1 MAGQS
6 CVRVAEYREPVG
18 RGREAGETVP
28 GLDDP
33 VGHVVRGIGVD
44 VPADPQDPRVPKK
57 SIRPA
62 SPRLGYRAG
71 QFVRRAPRPE
81 PLHHLAMRHDTPG
94 GDVRL
99 GLRDRASLGILIDLA
114 RNSFGLGHRFP
125 RKRFVYYHLPC
136 FPKANVSAGRRKT
149 PNRKS
154 GGFSPGICGFDAPH
168 RPGMTAVGPAM
179 PQIPLFRTLPI
190 GARAASQSALSQP
203 SDLVRKMRAGHPPAI
218 AVRETRARSSAG

>member
-136 FPKANVSAGRRKT
+136 FPKANVSAGWRKT
-149 PNRKS
+149 PVHRTGGSLRGLSRKADAS
-154 GGFSPGICGFDAPH
+154 GLTDPHLQAHRDRNDDPRCRISRGVVATPGG
-168 RPGMTAVGPAM
+168 RP
-179 PQIPLFRTLPI
+179 
-190 GARAASQSALSQP
+190 RAFGGKQSAGSP
-203 SDLVRKMRAGHPPAI
+203 VP
-218 AVRETRARSSAG
+218 